1 MLPPDTE
8 ILLSAQLGICK
19 KLITWII
26 EHTLRLLEAFFV
38 IRRKSVPYGADSPY
52 LGIEQSLMGVIKGRT
67 GLKRG
72 KEFTEVNYIIW
83 CKNRP
88 IIAKVLACMRSMT
101 NYRPKMGQMSV
112 RALGDTRSK
121 KDADNVSTIKS
132 FFVERLML
140 QDGIKAQLKSIA
152 TGLIAPSKCN
162 VHEAVTVGNL
172 LPSNLCGQ
180 NPMTVVI
187 KKVDLCIQMP
197 ARSDLPSATG
207 GSKKVL
213 DLYLLFQRAMS
224 CVASM
229 GFSTTMEE
237 VFRYELS
244 SYPLSTFEESGM
256 MRSTKKSELAGI
268 FIEKNGLNTKTDG
281 IVLDADHVV
290 IDGGALLHRV
300 PWGGSTKDLITVS
313 EIVKCYR
320 GTVFSNHRSPSAVT
334 VVFDSYEAGQQS
346 TKQQCH
352 TKRNPIVG
360 LQLSITSNTPM
371 VTKKGP
377 FYRTQPINRLL
388 SISLQRISGWLV
400 QQ

>member
-1 MLPPDTE
+1 MAPFHAASGRRNYTKCTAWYLQE
-8 ILLSAQLGICK
+8 IDNLD
-19 KLITWII
+19 
-26 EHTLRLLEAFFV
+26 EHTLRLLEASFV
-38 IRRKSVPYGADSPY
+38 IRRKNVPYGAVSPG
-52 LGIEQSLMGVIKGRT
+52 LGIEQSLKGVIKGRT

-121 KDADNVSTIKS
+121 EDNVSTVKS
-132 FFVERLML
+132 FFVERLLL
-140 QDGIKAQLKSIA
+140 QDGIEAQLKSIA
-152 TGLIAPSKCN
+152 AGLIAPSKCK
-162 VHEAVTVGNL
+162 VHEAVTVGSL
-172 LPSNLCGQ
+172 LLSNLCGQ

-187 KKVDLCIQMP
+187 KKVDLCVQMP

-213 DLYLLFQRAMS
+213 DPDLLFQRAMS
-224 CVASM
+224 CVASL
-229 GFSTTMEE
+229 GSSTTMEE

-244 SYPLSTFEESGM
+244 PYPLSIFEESGM
-256 MRSTKKSELAGI
+256 MRSTKKSELMDI
-268 FIEKNGLNTKTDG
+268 FIEKYGLNTKTDG

-300 PWGGSTKDLITVS
+300 PWGGSTKDPITVS

-320 GTVFSNHRSPSAVT
+320 GTVF
-334 VVFDSYEAGQQS
+334 QQ
-346 TKQQCH
+346 
-352 TKRNPIVG
+352 
-360 LQLSITSNTPM
+360 
-371 VTKKGP
+371 
-377 FYRTQPINRLL
+377 
-388 SISLQRISGWLV
+388 
-400 QQ
+400 